1 MLSKKFTVTFAKH
14 LFSLAGLF
22 AILTPASSVSVRGSN
37 LFDGV
42 NNVHLGWQTPEQQK
56 EVVDE
61 MSRSG
66 VNSVRVSLAPP
77 YDRSIESLDLLSR
90 KGLSILLVVELAW
103 PNLVARDA
111 APRPGRGAIH
121 AAVPL
126 SHLDSDFF
134 REQFGTLW
142 REIERR
148 HIGLL
153 AIELGNE
160 INWAAFNGDL
170 ALLPP
175 HGRPRQSAP
184 RSTALINRP
193 AYLLGLKRY
202 VAALTIVEQFRDTS
216 VYNRDTKIISAGLAS
231 MSADFAADIGAEYI
245 DTNETLDILK
255 TYGLDSLVDGY
266 GLHSYP
272 EVKATPAQ
280 RNRELEALLSPCA
293 DGLRGHPCWLTEWG
307 IAQPKLTCPSG
318 ESTRAPLIREMR
330 ERIATF
336 AQQRRIAGAYYFAWH
351 GEPKAY
357 ALWRCGELTE
367 SGKVLFSH

>member
-1 MLSKKFTVTFAKH
+1 MLSNKVAVIFAKH
-14 LFSLAGLF
+14 LFSLASLF
-22 AILTPASSVSVRGSN
+22 AILTLASPVSVRGGN
-37 LFDGV
+37 LFAAV
-42 NNVHLGWQTPEQQK
+42 NNVHLGWETPEQRQ

-61 MSRSG
+61 MSQSG
-66 VNSVRVSLAPP
+66 VNSVRISLAPP
-77 YDRSIESLDLLSR
+77 YDRGVESLDLLSR

-111 APRPGRGAIH
+111 TRRPGRGTIYS
-121 AAVPL
+121 AVPL
-126 SHLDSDFF
+126 SRLDPDFF

-148 HIGLL
+148 RIRLL

-175 HGRPRQSAP
+175 HGRPLQSAP

-202 VAALTIVEQFRDTS
+202 VAALTIVQQFRDTS

-231 MSADFAADIGAEYI
+231 MSADFASDIGAEYV
-245 DTNETLDILK
+245 DTKETLDILK

-280 RNRELEALLSPCA
+280 RSRQLEALLSPCA

-307 IAQPKLTCPSG
+307 IAQPKLTCPSD
-318 ESTRAPLIREMR
+318 ESTRAPLVREMR
-330 ERIATF
+330 ERIASF
-336 AQQRRIAGAYYFAWH
+336 VRQRRIAGAYYFAWD
-351 GEPKAY
+351 GEPRAY